1 MRSQTPSVHTWRDVF
16 GYNSTRNVLQ
26 SSFQAVLNLKFDTNV
41 HKYLVRCAAL
51 ATMVCGLTTVTHA
64 AVAAQTAI
72 AEHTLANGMRVIV
85 KTDRRAPVVV
95 SMVWYKV
102 GSVDEVNGVTGVAH
116 VLEHM
121 MFKGTKTN
129 PKADFSKIVAAVGGR
144 DNAFTSRDYTGYF
157 QTVQK
162 SQLPLMLKMEADRMV
177 NTLITQEEFSKE
189 IKVVMEER
197 RTRTDDRARAVV
209 YERLLATALIAHPY
223 RAPIVGWM
231 NDLQNMNADDA
242 RSFYEKWYAPNNAT
256 LVVVGDVSHAE
267 VFRLAQ
273 EYFGPLQSKVLPQ
286 RKPQDEPPQV
296 GIRRI
301 SVKAPAEQPYLM
313 MAYRSPKLVDAEK
326 DWEPY
331 ALDML
336 SSVLDGNGA
345 SRFSREL
352 IRGAQIASSV
362 DASYDGMGRGPGF
375 FYFSGVPTAGKT
387 LAELE
392 EAVRGEVKKI
402 IDSGVSEDELK
413 RIKAQVIASRVYERD
428 SMFFQAQQ
436 IGSMETIGFSY
447 KQIDLMTEK
456 LKAVTAEQV
465 REVAKKYL
473 IDDALTV
480 AYLDP
485 QPVGER
491 KSAAPEAG
499 VRHVR

>member
-1 MRSQTPSVHTWRDVF
+1 MNNLSKWMARRIALGVVAF
-16 GYNSTRNVLQ
+16 CV
-26 SSFQAVLNLKFDTNV
+26 QAGLP
-41 HKYLVRCAAL
+41 
-51 ATMVCGLTTVTHA
+51 ATVHA
-64 AVAAQTAI
+64 ADASVG
-72 AEHTLANGMRVIV
+72 EHVLANGMRVIV

-129 PKADFSKIVAAVGGR
+129 PKADFSKLVAAVGGR
-144 DNAFTSRDYTGYF
+144 DNAFTGRDYTGYF

-162 SQLPLMLKMEADRMV
+162 SQLPLMLRMEADRMV

-197 RTRTDDRARAVV
+197 RMRTDDRARSVM
-209 YERLLATALIAHPY
+209 YEQLMATALLAHPY
-223 RAPIVGWM
+223 RAPVVGWM
-231 NDLQNMNADDA
+231 SDLQSMNAEDA
-242 RSFYEKWYAPNNAT
+242 RAFYDNWYAPNNAT
-256 LVVVGDVSHAE
+256 LVVVGDVSHDE
-267 VFRLAQ
+267 VFKLAQ
-273 EYFGPLQSKVLPQ
+273 EHFGPHPFKTLPQ
-286 RKPQDEPPQV
+286 RKPQDEPPQT

-301 SVKAPAEQPYLM
+301 TVKAPAEQPYFL
-313 MAYRSPKLVDAEK
+313 MAYRAPKLLDAEK

-336 SSVLDGNGA
+336 ASVLDGNGA

-352 IRGAQIASSV
+352 IRGTQIASSV
-362 DASYDGMGRGPGF
+362 DASYDGMGRGPAF
-375 FYFSGVPTAGKT
+375 FYFSGVPTSGKT

-392 EAVRGEVKKI
+392 QAVRGEVKKI
-402 IDSGVSEDELK
+402 IDDGVTEDELR

-428 SMFFQAQQ
+428 SMFFQARQ
-436 IGSMETIGFSY
+436 IGSMETSGYSY
-447 KQIDLMTEK
+447 KTIDLMTEK

-465 REVAKKYL
+465 REVARKYL
-473 IDDALTV
+473 IDDVLTV

-491 KSAAPEAG
+491 KPAAPSAG
-499 VRHVR
+499 GRHAQ